1 MRIKESQ
8 APMSTTTDDDT
19 PAALDLRL
27 QAHIGRKLREY
38 YTGISAQPVPDR
50 FKALLDQLE
59 SREAQAGDV
68 ADAAN
73 AVPRA
78 GAMSDNSDDGATE
91 HGR

>member
-1 MRIKESQ
+1 
-8 APMSTTTDDDT
+8 MSTTTDDDT

-38 YTGISAQPVPDR
+38 YTGMSAQPVPDR

-59 SREAQAGDV
+59 SREAQAG
-68 ADAAN
+68 AGGAASPS
-73 AVPRA
+73 AHSGA
-78 GAMSDNSDDGATE
+78 MDAMSDNGDDGSTE

>member
-1 MRIKESQ
+1 
-8 APMSTTTDDDT
+8 MSTTTDDDT

-59 SREAQAGDV
+59 SREAQEGTDGASAGSR
-68 ADAAN
+68 ADA
-73 AVPRA
+73 
-78 GAMSDNSDDGATE
+78 MSGNSDDGTAE